1 METFPKN
8 KNDLI
13 KKEEVFY
20 SMKKRFLSIALAGA
34 LAATA
39 LVGCGKSDGGN
50 GSNESKPSAD
60 SGTKTEA
67 KGSVYYLNFKPEQ
80 DAAYQA
86 IAKKYEEETGVKVT
100 AVTAAANTYEST

>member
-13 KKEEVFY
+13 KKEEVIY

-50 GSNESKPSAD
+50 KESKPSAGND
-60 SGTKTEA
+60 TKTEA

-80 DAAYQA
+80 DKDYQQLLRNM
-86 IAKKYEEETGVKVT
+86 KRKQVLRLQL
-100 AVTAAANTYEST
+100 